1 LFGIYKSI
9 AACFFRIGLALSFF
23 IDKKMPSNQAA
34 GAEESKQPETPMALE
49 DTSLPESSPWQ
60 RAKSAAELINAQA
73 VMEDMERRYYELR
86 QERDTLQ
93 EKVES
98 ISAEKAAATAAQSVM
113 TTIQQEKDSLQSKLQ
128 QQEIQTKG
136 LEEEK
141 RLLQERM
148 DRMQVEADQLR
159 EELGYVATG
168 LGCLSFPSISY

>member
-1 LFGIYKSI
+1 
-9 AACFFRIGLALSFF
+9 
-23 IDKKMPSNQAA
+23 MPSSPAA
-34 GAEESKQPETPMALE
+34 GAEESKEPGTPMALE
-49 DTSLPESSPWQ
+49 DSSLPESSPWQ
-60 RAKSAAELINAQA
+60 RAKSAAELVNAQA

-98 ISAEKAAATAAQSVM
+98 ISAEKAAATAAQAAL

-128 QQEIQTKG
+128 QQEMETNG
-136 LEEEK
+136 MEEEK

-159 EELGYVATG
+159 EELGYVPAD
-168 LGCLSFPSISY
+168 LPCSESAFRSCE